1 MSRSRWAWTKSY
13 GLVSAVVRR
22 AGGLARREL
31 RARPGGGLRV
41 RTVSSLTPLS
51 WVATAVMLMLIWS
64 PAGALGKVGSPHSRA
79 SAASDT
85 RRASRTADVTPKP
98 HARRAIAHRARP
110 HAELLAFGTGYAAT
124 HGSSAV
130 RRLQRR
136 LLRLGY
142 SPGRI
147 DGRYG
152 PLTERAVVRFQSTHG
167 LQVDGI
173 AGALT
178 LAALSSTKPVLQVGS
193 GYVRG
198 GSPAVRQLQHD
209 LVAAGYRSG
218 PADGRYGPLTERAVM
233 RFQRARHLRVD
244 GIAGPQ
250 TLDHLERAAVRRAHH
265 HPRRVRSRPG
275 TTPRR
280 SSPTPAR
287 SNSAPS
293 PSSASQTPARSKS
306 APGPSSASPPQP
318 HGGRGSAGSSS
329 ILWIIPLVLVIAAGL
344 GVALWRRKPRHGDG
358 VPAPA
363 QGRTMARPWGN
374 ADAIRGRGRL
384 WTSPQCTRPG
394 SLN

>member
-1 MSRSRWAWTKSY
+1 MSRSRWAWTKSH

-22 AGGLARREL
+22 AGRLARREL
-31 RARPGGGLRV
+31 RARPGDGLRV

-51 WVATAVMLMLIWS
+51 WVATAVMLMLICS

-85 RRASRTADVTPKP
+85 RRASRTAGVTPKP
-98 HARRAIAHRARP
+98 HPRRAIDGPTRP
-110 HAELLAFGTGYAAT
+110 HAELLAFGTGYSAP

-136 LLRLGY
+136 LMRLGY
-142 SPGRI
+142 SPGRN

-152 PLTERAVVRFQSTHG
+152 PLTEQAVVRFQSTHG

-178 LAALSSTKPVLQVGS
+178 LAALASTKPVLQVGS
-193 GYVRG
+193 GYARG

-209 LVAAGYRSG
+209 LVAASYRSG

-250 TLDHLERAAVRRAHH
+250 TLDHLERAVVGRAHH

-280 SSPTPAR
+280 SRPTPAG
-287 SNSAPS
+287 SSGAPS
-293 PSSASQTPARSKS
+293 PTRANS
-306 APGPSSASPPQP
+306 PQP
-318 HGGRGSAGSSS
+318 RGGRHSAGSSS
-329 ILWIIPLVLVIAAGL
+329 ILWIIALVSLLVAGL
-344 GVALWRRKPRHGDG
+344 GVALWRRQPRPRDG
-358 VPAPA
+358 VPAPTTGPDDGPPLA
-363 QGRTMARPWGN
+363 GTRTRHRAAGGYERARVASGLDPRTSSVAGQ
-374 ADAIRGRGRL
+374 RG
-384 WTSPQCTRPG
+384 
-394 SLN
+394 

>member
-22 AGGLARREL
+22 AGRLARREL
-31 RARPGGGLRV
+31 RARPGDGLRV
-41 RTVSSLTPLS
+41 RPVSSLTPLS
-51 WVATAVMLMLIWS
+51 WVATAVMFMLICS

-85 RRASRTADVTPKP
+85 RRASRTAGVTPKP
-98 HARRAIAHRARP
+98 HPRRAIDGPARP
-110 HAELLAFGTGYAAT
+110 RAELLAFGTGYSAT
-124 HGSSAV
+124 HGSIAV

-178 LAALSSTKPVLQVGS
+178 LATLASTKPVLQVGS

-198 GSPAVRQLQHD
+198 GSPAVRQLQHE

-218 PADGRYGPLTERAVM
+218 SGRRA
-233 RFQRARHLRVD
+233 
-244 GIAGPQ
+244 I
-250 TLDHLERAAVRRAHH
+250 RAAHRAGGDAVSARSSSAGRRDRRAAN
-265 HPRRVRSRPG
+265 
-275 TTPRR
+275 
-280 SSPTPAR
+280 AR
-287 SNSAPS
+287 SPGAGCGG
-293 PSSASQTPARSKS
+293 AGTPPRATGALEARNRPPPLKS
-306 APGPSSASPPQP
+306 DA
-318 HGGRGSAGSSS
+318 RG
-329 ILWIIPLVLVIAAGL
+329 V
-344 GVALWRRKPRHGDG
+344 
-358 VPAPA
+358 
-363 QGRTMARPWGN
+363 
-374 ADAIRGRGRL
+374 
-384 WTSPQCTRPG
+384 
-394 SLN
+394 

>member
-13 GLVSAVVRR
+13 GLVNAVVRR
-22 AGGLARREL
+22 AGRLARREL

-79 SAASDT
+79 SAARIHDAHHEPLLSPPNPT
-85 RRASRTADVTPKP
+85 RGGQSR
-98 HARRAIAHRARP
+98 HRIRP

-178 LAALSSTKPVLQVGS
+178 LAALAATKPVLQVGS

-198 GSPAVRQLQHD
+198 GSPAVRRLQHD

-250 TLDHLERAAVRRAHH
+250 TLDHLERAVVGRAHH

-280 SSPTPAR
+280 SRPTPAG
-287 SNSAPS
+287 SNGAPS
-293 PSSASQTPARSKS
+293 PSR
-306 APGPSSASPPQP
+306 ASPPQP
-318 HGGRGSAGSSS
+318 RSGRRSAGSSS
-329 ILWIIPLVLVIAAGL
+329 ILWIIRAASCLLAAGL
-344 GVALWRRKPRHGDG
+344 GVALWRRQPRHGDG
-358 VPAPA
+358 V
-363 QGRTMARPWGN
+363 ARPG
-374 ADAIRGRGRL
+374 AGAGRRPAGGGKR
-384 WTSPQCTRPG
+384 TRHRAAG
-394 SLN
+394 G